1 MIVKA
6 VTHNGGTKTTTN
18 KKPEMRKKHIITVA
32 LALAVSTAVQAQT
45 KAKATAKKRPANIAN
60 VMSARTKAIYNDM
73 LENTQQIFFVDSMVT
88 DKDSVLNAIYLPSS
102 YGKYIKY
109 DDFFNTTSNDGAY
122 VYVNGF
128 QNKCFYTELGTDSI
142 SRLFTRDKIGGKWGE
157 PHEIEE
163 LNSKFKDIS
172 YPFLASDGV
181 TLYFS
186 GISDDGLGKRDI
198 YLSKYDSDEGR
209 FLNAENIGLPFNS
222 QADDFIFVEA
232 DADSLAWFA
241 TTRRQPDGKACV
253 YTFVPP
259 TTRTNYDADE
269 ISESKLHNYA
279 AITRI
284 RETWP
289 TPEIRQQMM
298 QHIERVKERL
308 GKNAESRRMAFVVND
323 QTTYHDISQF
333 ASAETRSM
341 YKEIVRMQE
350 SAQKL
355 ADDIEA
361 ARAKYHA
368 LKANARTQ
376 AGKQIAQQEALL
388 EQSASK
394 IKKALATLRTKESG
408 LLGE

>member
-1 MIVKA
+1 MAMPQNNK
-6 VTHNGGTKTTTN
+6 TKDL
-18 KKPEMRKKHIITVA
+18 EMRKKHTITVA
-32 LALAVSTAVQAQT
+32 LALAVSTTMSAQT
-45 KAKATAKKRPANIAN
+45 KAKATAKKRPANTAN
-60 VMSARTKAIYNDM
+60 VMSAKTKAIYNDM
-73 LENTQQIFFVDSMVT
+73 LENTQRIFFVDSMVI
-88 DKDSVLNAIYLPSS
+88 DKDSVLNAIYLPTT

-109 DDFFNTTSNDGAY
+109 DDFFNTTGNDGAY

-142 SRLFTRDKIGGKWGE
+142 SRLFTRDRIGGKWGD
-157 PHEIEE
+157 PHEIDE

-172 YPFLASDGV
+172 YPFMSSDGV

-198 YLSKYDSDEGR
+198 YLSKYDADEGK

-241 TTRRQPDGKACV
+241 TTRRQTDGKACV

-259 TTRTNYDADE
+259 ATRTNYDADE
-269 ISESKLHNYA
+269 MPESRLHNYA

-323 QTTYHDISQF
+323 ETTYHDISQF
-333 ASAETRSM
+333 ASAETRNL
-341 YKEIVRMQE
+341 YQQIVRMQE
-350 SAQKL
+350 STEKL

-361 ARAKYHA
+361 ARKKYHA
-368 LKANARTQ
+368 SAANARVQ
-376 AGKQIAQQEALL
+376 AGKAIAQQEALL
-388 EQSASK
+388 EQSVLK
-394 IKKALATLRTKESG
+394 MKKALATLRTKESS
-408 LLGE
+408 LLGK

>member
-1 MIVKA
+1 MGRF
-6 VTHNGGTKTTTN
+6 TRERHPNN
-18 KKPEMRKKHIITVA
+18 HKPKDREMRKKHIITVA
-32 LALAVSTAVQAQT
+32 LALAVSTAVPAQT
-45 KAKATAKKRPANIAN
+45 KAKAAAKKRPANTAN
-60 VMSARTKAIYNDM
+60 AMSAKTKAIYNDM
-73 LENTQQIFFVDSMVT
+73 LENTQRIFFVDSMVI
-88 DKDSVLNAIYLPSS
+88 DKDSVLNAIYLPAT
-102 YGKYIKY
+102 YGKYIRY
-109 DDFFNTTSNDGAY
+109 NDFFNTTGNDGAY

-142 SRLFTRDKIGGKWGE
+142 SRLYTRDRIGGKWGE
-157 PHEIEE
+157 PHEIDE

-172 YPFLASDGV
+172 YPFMASDGA

-186 GISDDGLGKRDI
+186 GISDEGLGKRDI
-198 YLSKYDSDEGR
+198 YLSKYDADEGK

-259 TTRTNYDADE
+259 TTRKNYDADE
-269 ISESKLHNYA
+269 LPESKLHNYA

-289 TPEIRQQMM
+289 TPEIRQQVM
-298 QHIERVKERL
+298 QHIEIVKERM
-308 GKNAESRRMAFVVND
+308 GRNAENGGMTFVVND
-323 QTTYHDISQF
+323 KTTYHNASQF

-341 YKEIVRMQE
+341 YQAIARMQE
-350 SAQKL
+350 NAQKL
-355 ADDIEA
+355 ADKIEA

-368 LKANARTQ
+368 SAASVRAQ
-376 AGKQIAQQEALL
+376 AGKLIAQQEAQL
-388 EQSASK
+388 EQSKQK
-394 IKKALATLRTKESG
+394 IKKALATLRDKESN

>member
-1 MIVKA
+1 
-6 VTHNGGTKTTTN
+6 
-18 KKPEMRKKHIITVA
+18 MRKKHTITVA
-32 LALAVSTAVQAQT
+32 LALAVSTTMSAQT
-45 KAKATAKKRPANIAN
+45 KAKATAKKRPANTAN
-60 VMSARTKAIYNDM
+60 VMSAKTKAIYNDM
-73 LENTQQIFFVDSMVT
+73 LENTQRIFFVDSMVI
-88 DKDSVLNAIYLPSS
+88 DKDSVLNAIYLPTT

-109 DDFFNTTSNDGAY
+109 DDFFNTTGNDGAY

-142 SRLFTRDKIGGKWGE
+142 SRLFTRDRIGGKWGE
-157 PHEIEE
+157 PHEIDE

-172 YPFLASDGV
+172 YPFMSSDGV

-198 YLSKYDSDEGR
+198 YLSKYDADEGK

-241 TTRRQPDGKACV
+241 TTRRQTDGKACV

-259 TTRTNYDADE
+259 ATRTNYDADE
-269 ISESKLHNYA
+269 MPESRLHNYA

-308 GKNAESRRMAFVVND
+308 GRNAESRRMAFVVND
-323 QTTYHDISQF
+323 KTTYHDISQF
-333 ASAETRSM
+333 ASAETRNL
-341 YKEIVRMQE
+341 YQQIVRMQE
-350 SAQKL
+350 STEKL

-361 ARAKYHA
+361 ARKKYHA
-368 LKANARTQ
+368 SAANARVQ
-376 AGKQIAQQEALL
+376 AGKAIAQQEALL
-388 EQSASK
+388 EQSVLK
-394 IKKALATLRTKESG
+394 MKKALATLRTKESS
-408 LLGE
+408 LLGK

>member
-1 MIVKA
+1 
-6 VTHNGGTKTTTN
+6 
-18 KKPEMRKKHIITVA
+18 MRNKHIITLA
-32 LALAVSTAVQAQT
+32 LALAVSTAVPAQT
-45 KAKATAKKRPANIAN
+45 KAKAAAKKRQANTAN
-60 VMSARTKAIYNDM
+60 VMSAKTKAIYNDM
-73 LENTQQIFFVDSMVT
+73 LENTQRIFFVDSIVV
-88 DKDSVLNAIYLPSS
+88 DKDSVLDAIFLPAT

-109 DDFFNTTSNDGAY
+109 DDFFNTTGNDKAY

-157 PHEIEE
+157 AHEIDE

-172 YPFLASDGV
+172 YPFMSSDGV

-198 YLSKYDSDEGR
+198 YLSKYDADEGK

-222 QADDFIFVEA
+222 QADDFVFVEA

-269 ISESKLHNYA
+269 MPESRLHNYA

-289 TPEIRQQMM
+289 TPEIRQQVM

-308 GKNAESRRMAFVVND
+308 GRNAEKGRMAFVVND
-323 QTTYHDISQF
+323 ETTYHDVSQF
-333 ASAETRSM
+333 ASTETKNM
-341 YKEIVRMQE
+341 YQAIVRMQE

-355 ADDIEA
+355 ADNIEA

-368 LKANARTQ
+368 SAANARAQ

-388 EQSASK
+388 EQNVQK
-394 IKKALATLRTKESG
+394 IKKAIATLRAKESS
-408 LLGE
+408 LLGK

>member
-1 MIVKA
+1 MAMPQNNK
-6 VTHNGGTKTTTN
+6 TKDL
-18 KKPEMRKKHIITVA
+18 EMRKKHTITVA
-32 LALAVSTAVQAQT
+32 LALAVSTTMSAQT
-45 KAKATAKKRPANIAN
+45 KAKATAKKRPANTAN
-60 VMSARTKAIYNDM
+60 VMSAKTKAIYNDM
-73 LENTQQIFFVDSMVT
+73 LENTQRIFFVDSMVI
-88 DKDSVLNAIYLPSS
+88 DKDSVLNAIYLPAT

-109 DDFFNTTSNDGAY
+109 DDFFNTTGNDGAY

-142 SRLFTRDKIGGKWGE
+142 SRLFTRDRIGGKWGE
-157 PHEIEE
+157 PHEIDE

-172 YPFLASDGV
+172 YPFMSSDGV

-198 YLSKYDSDEGR
+198 YLSKYDADEGK

-259 TTRTNYDADE
+259 ATRTNYDADE
-269 ISESKLHNYA
+269 MPESRLHNYA

-308 GKNAESRRMAFVVND
+308 GRNAESRRMAFVVND
-323 QTTYHDISQF
+323 KTTYHDISQF
-333 ASAETRSM
+333 ASAETRNL
-341 YKEIVRMQE
+341 YQQIVRMQE
-350 SAQKL
+350 STEKL

-361 ARAKYHA
+361 ARKKYHA
-368 LKANARTQ
+368 SAANARVQ
-376 AGKQIAQQEALL
+376 AGKAIAQQEALL
-388 EQSASK
+388 EQSVLK
-394 IKKALATLRTKESG
+394 MKKALATLRTKESS
-408 LLGE
+408 LLGK